1 MGLFNARICEDDF
14 YEHAIE
20 GAVLS
25 VDKAA
30 RTLKIDG
37 VDRVWRYEHS
47 AIEAELLEAGGVLSL
62 YHLYGNSLFRELTR
76 SRHIPEY
83 HSTTIKDLTSM
94 EFSRRPQTALAW

>member
-1 MGLFNARICEDDF
+1 MGLFNARIREEDF
-14 YEHAIE
+14 YEHAVE

-30 RTLKIDG
+30 RTLKIAGIDK
-37 VDRVWRYEHS
+37 VWRYEHS

-62 YHLYGNSLFRELTR
+62 YHLYGNSVFRELTS
-76 SRHIPEY
+76 SRQIPEH
-83 HSTTIKDLTSM
+83 HSTTTRDFTSM

>member
-14 YEHAIE
+14 YEYAIE

-30 RTLKIDG
+30 RTLRITG
-37 VDRVWRYEHS
+37 VDKSWRYEHS
-47 AIEAELLEAGGVLSL
+47 AIETELLEAGGVLSL

-76 SRHIPEY
+76 SRQIPEY
-83 HSTTIKDLTSM
+83 HPTTIRDFSSTG
-94 EFSRRPQTALAW
+94 FSRKPQTALAW